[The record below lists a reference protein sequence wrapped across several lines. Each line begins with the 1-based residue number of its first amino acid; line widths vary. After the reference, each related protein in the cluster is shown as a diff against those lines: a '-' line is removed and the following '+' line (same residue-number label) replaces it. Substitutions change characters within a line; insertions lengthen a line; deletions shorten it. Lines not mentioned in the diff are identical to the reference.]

1 MGANAHRPMLI
12 AVPAALS
19 VCLLSPLLLTLR
31 AHLLLLIPVGL
42 LLLIP
47 ALRRRPTVPF
57 LLAVTAVFL
66 VRCGLYQ
73 HFTYLPARQTC
84 LTTETLTMEVVDT
97 LGGGKFCT
105 VRVTGDDTR
114 VRRGTRLRLYHGDR
128 LVPERH
134 EVLYGEVKL
143 SLPDPPMAYAADDVF
158 AVAMPTV
165 FGEDG
170 LQTLSTGDV
179 PALQQLRGRL
189 LSLLRQRMPG
199 EEGAVL
205 CAMLLGE
212 KQEIPDELDSAF
224 RSSGLPHLLVVS
236 GLHLTLVVGAVFA
249 ALRLCRLR
257 GRPRVVLTMLVT
269 LLYMQLVGLTPS
281 VMRAGTMCLIMLI
294 GRLFRRRADG
304 LNSLGAALLLL
315 LLICPHAWRDIGL
328 QLSFGATFGVLAIA
342 PGISAA
348 WSKAKS
354 RGRVPRF
361 VLDSL
366 AVTLGASLP
375 ILPLTALYFRQI
387 SWTSPVANVLA
398 SLPSTGLLI
407 TGMAGVVLLPVPVL
421 NTLGTGLLWVS
432 GVLCRILCGIARLL
446 GGSSAT
452 LPVRA
457 DWMVLWLTAACAVLS
472 WLLAHRHR
480 RAAVRTLIVAAAL
493 CVAVGGARTLR
504 LHDRARVCAV
514 PADSG
519 AALLIG
525 QNGRYAAV
533 ARDADGL
540 NALRRALTAAGD
552 PTVEVLITGGGTQ
565 DAATVLAFIADY
577 APQAVYAATD
587 AQWTFGLRD
596 APDAGELTADEPIA
610 IPGGTLRCAA
620 DGRLIAV
627 IGAAECTL
635 LPEGLPSGE
644 IPPDECGG
652 LAVFSDTAAAQNGW
666 RAYAFA
672 VCADSGTAQHAPSA
686 QPDVRSD
693 NEACWLT
700 AGRDG
705 KWSKSDDIG

>member
-19 VCLLSPLLLTLR
+19 VCLISPLLLTLR

-66 VRCGLYQ
+66 IRCGLYQ
-73 HFTYLPARQTC
+73 HLVYLPARQAC
-84 LTTETLTMEVVDT
+84 LTTETLTMKVIDT
-97 LGGGKFCT
+97 QGGGKFCT
-105 VRVTGDDTR
+105 VRVTEDGTR
-114 VRRGTRLRLYHGDR
+114 VRRGMQLRLYHGDR

-179 PALQQLRGRL
+179 PALQQMRGRL

-205 CAMLLGE
+205 GAMLLGE
-212 KQEIPDELDSAF
+212 KQSIPDELDGAF

-257 GRPRVVLTMLVT
+257 EQLRVVLTMIVT

-281 VMRAGTMCLIMLI
+281 VMRAGTMCLIMLT

-342 PGISAA
+342 PGIDAA
-348 WSKAKS
+348 WSKAEG

-361 VLDSL
+361 VLGGL

-407 TGMAGVVLLPVPVL
+407 TGMAGIVLLPVPVL

-452 LPVRA
+452 LPVRSN
-457 DWMVLWLTAACAVLS
+457 WMVLWLTAACAVLS

-480 RAAVRTLIVAAAL
+480 RAAVRTLIVAVAL
-493 CVAVGGARTLR
+493 CVAVGGVRTLR
-504 LHDRARVCAV
+504 LHDRVRACAV

-552 PTVEVLITGGGTQ
+552 PTVEVLIAGGGTQ

-577 APQAVYAATD
+577 APQAVYAAEG

-596 APDAGELTADEPIA
+596 APDAGELTAQVA
-610 IPGGTLRCAA
+610 IPGGTLRCTA
-620 DGRLIAV
+620 DGRLIAA
-627 IGAAECTL
+627 IGAAQCTL

-652 LAVFSDTAAAQNGW
+652 LAVFSDTTAVQDGW

-672 VCADSGTAQHAPSA
+672 VCANSGTAQHAPSA
-686 QPDVRSD
+686 QPDIRSD